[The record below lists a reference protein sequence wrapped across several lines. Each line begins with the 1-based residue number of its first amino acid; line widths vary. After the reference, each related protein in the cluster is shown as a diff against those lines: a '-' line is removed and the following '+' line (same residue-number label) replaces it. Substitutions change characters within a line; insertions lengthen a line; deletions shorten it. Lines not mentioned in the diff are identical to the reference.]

1 MIGQQFVVPKLL
13 NCFVLLSVCTAS
25 FYWEPTKNPAKDSE
39 GKDQAASI
47 FVK

>member
-1 MIGQQFVVPKLL
+1 MQLRTKTVKL
-13 NCFVLLSVCTAS
+13 FRSASVCTAS